1 MARKGWRF
9 QIHTARPER
18 QNSPVLIRRYLKSS
32 NQEKHFLATAATV
45 VAVDIAVVVD
55 LAVAVQDGPAAGVT
69 VAVDIAVVVDLYVAV
84 EDGSAVGLT
93 VADDTG
99 GNFLGVEV
107 DPRESAVVSE
117 VAVLPGINMKK
128 TACSVCI
135 FSMFAV

>member
-1 MARKGWRF
+1 MK
-9 QIHTARPER
+9 
-18 QNSPVLIRRYLKSS
+18 
-32 NQEKHFLATAATV
+32 QENHFLATAATV

-55 LAVAVQDGPAAGVT
+55 LAVAVEDGSAAGVT
-69 VAVDIAVVVDLYVAV
+69 VAGDIVVVVVVDLYVAV

-93 VADDTG
+93 VADDNG
-99 GNFLGVEV
+99 GNFLGVAV

-135 FSMFAV
+135 YAV